1 MTQYTSRAQLKEKAR
16 DQMAGHYGNAIL
28 LSISRSLIVF
38 SLTFAVSMTFTMILT
53 VRTIMGGS
61 AETSL
66 TEYLLLTTTV
76 RLYCRSFA
84 GVFQTGITLF
94 YLNTACNRPAV
105 TANLFYGFKYLF
117 KKSLGISAVLILLN
131 TACTLPFDI
140 CYFLLRSGKGFDAIT
155 MAILCIVLMVIGMC
169 IYIPLSLGLSQAY
182 YLLLD
187 FPQYN
192 AMELMKLSFRIMKGH
207 KWELFCL
214 QMSFLPL
221 GFLCLLSFG
230 IGSSMAGAIYEHDPD
245 LIFSGS
251 DAERAQALIACALY
265 CLCYHRDGVQY
276 HIFLRIIRIISGIH
290 INFSI
295 FQLIDLNLVRS
306 NIVT

>member
-28 LSISRSLIVF
+28 LSICRSLIVF
-38 SLTFAVSMTFTMILT
+38 SLSFAVSMPFTMILT
-53 VRTIMGGS
+53 VRT
-61 AETSL
+61 
-66 TEYLLLTTTV
+66 
-76 RLYCRSFA
+76 
-84 GVFQTGITLF
+84 
-94 YLNTACNRPAV
+94 ACSRPAV

-187 FPQYN
+187 FPQYS

-230 IGSSMAGAIYEHDPD
+230 IGSLWLVPYMNMTQTLYFLDLMQNEH
-245 LIFSGS
+245 
-251 DAERAQALIACALY
+251 R
-265 CLCYHRDGVQY
+265 H
-276 HIFLRIIRIISGIH
+276 
-290 INFSI
+290 
-295 FQLIDLNLVRS
+295 
-306 NIVT
+306 

>member
-1 MTQYTSRAQLKEKAR
+1 MIQYASRAQLKEKAR

-28 LSISRSLIVF
+28 LSICRSLIVF
-38 SLTFAVSMTFTMILT
+38 SLSFAVSMPFTMILT
-53 VRTIMGGS
+53 VRTLMWGS

-66 TEYLLLTTTV
+66 AEYLLLTACTT
-76 RLYCRSFA
+76 LLSIFT

-94 YLNTACNRPAV
+94 YLNTACSRPAV

-169 IYIPLSLGLSQAY
+169 IY
-182 YLLLD
+182 
-187 FPQYN
+187 
-192 AMELMKLSFRIMKGH
+192 MELMKLSFRIMKGH

-230 IGSSMAGAIYEHDPD
+230 IGTLWLVPYMNMTQTLYFLDLMQNEH
-245 LIFSGS
+245 
-251 DAERAQALIACALY
+251 R
-265 CLCYHRDGVQY
+265 H
-276 HIFLRIIRIISGIH
+276 
-290 INFSI
+290 
-295 FQLIDLNLVRS
+295 
-306 NIVT
+306 

>member
-1 MTQYTSRAQLKEKAR
+1 MHPEPNSKKSQRADGRALRQCHPAVHLPESDRIFPHLCRQHDLHYDPYRTDTYGGKRR
-16 DQMAGHYGNAIL
+16 DISGGISAFDSLYDFIVDFHR
-28 LSISRSLIVF
+28 SISDRHHIILSEYCLQQTCCNCQSVLRLQILI
-38 SLTFAVSMTFTMILT
+38 
-53 VRTIMGGS
+53 
-61 AETSL
+61 
-66 TEYLLLTTTV
+66 
-76 RLYCRSFA
+76 
-84 GVFQTGITLF
+84 Q
-94 YLNTACNRPAV
+94 
-105 TANLFYGFKYLF
+105 
-117 KKSLGISAVLILLN
+117 KSLGISAVLILLN

-187 FPQYN
+187 FPQYS

-230 IGSSMAGAIYEHDPD
+230 IGTLWLVPYMNMTQTLYFLDLMQNEH
-245 LIFSGS
+245 
-251 DAERAQALIACALY
+251 R
-265 CLCYHRDGVQY
+265 H
-276 HIFLRIIRIISGIH
+276 
-290 INFSI
+290 
-295 FQLIDLNLVRS
+295 
-306 NIVT
+306 

>member
-1 MTQYTSRAQLKEKAR
+1 MIQYASRAQLKEKAR

-28 LSISRSLIVF
+28 LSICRSLIVF
-38 SLTFAVSMTFTMILT
+38 SLSFAVSMPFTMILT
-53 VRTIMGGS
+53 VRTLMGGS

-66 TEYLLLTTTV
+66 AEYLLLTACTT
-76 RLYCRSFA
+76 LLSIFT

-94 YLNTACNRPAV
+94 YLNTACSRPAV

-187 FPQYN
+187 FPQYS

-214 QMSFLPL
+214 
-221 GFLCLLSFG
+221 
-230 IGSSMAGAIYEHDPD
+230 
-245 LIFSGS
+245 
-251 DAERAQALIACALY
+251 
-265 CLCYHRDGVQY
+265 
-276 HIFLRIIRIISGIH
+276 
-290 INFSI
+290 
-295 FQLIDLNLVRS
+295 
-306 NIVT
+306 

>member
-66 TEYLLLTTTV
+66 TEYLLLTTITT
-76 RLYCRSFA
+76 LLSIFA

-169 IYIPLSLGLSQAY
+169 IYLSL
-182 YLLLD
+182 
-187 FPQYN
+187 
-192 AMELMKLSFRIMKGH
+192 
-207 KWELFCL
+207 
-214 QMSFLPL
+214 
-221 GFLCLLSFG
+221 
-230 IGSSMAGAIYEHDPD
+230 
-245 LIFSGS
+245 
-251 DAERAQALIACALY
+251 
-265 CLCYHRDGVQY
+265 
-276 HIFLRIIRIISGIH
+276 IH
-290 INFSI
+290 I
-295 FQLIDLNLVRS
+295 
-306 NIVT
+306 

>member
-1 MTQYTSRAQLKEKAR
+1 
-16 DQMAGHYGNAIL
+16 
-28 LSISRSLIVF
+28 
-38 SLTFAVSMTFTMILT
+38 
-53 VRTIMGGS
+53 MGGS

-66 TEYLLLTTTV
+66 AEYLLLTACTT
-76 RLYCRSFA
+76 LLSIFT

-94 YLNTACNRPAV
+94 YLNTACGRPAV

-187 FPQYN
+187 FPQYS

-230 IGSSMAGAIYEHDPD
+230 IGTLWLVPYMNMTQTLYFLDLMQNEH
-245 LIFSGS
+245 
-251 DAERAQALIACALY
+251 R
-265 CLCYHRDGVQY
+265 H
-276 HIFLRIIRIISGIH
+276 
-290 INFSI
+290 
-295 FQLIDLNLVRS
+295 
-306 NIVT
+306 